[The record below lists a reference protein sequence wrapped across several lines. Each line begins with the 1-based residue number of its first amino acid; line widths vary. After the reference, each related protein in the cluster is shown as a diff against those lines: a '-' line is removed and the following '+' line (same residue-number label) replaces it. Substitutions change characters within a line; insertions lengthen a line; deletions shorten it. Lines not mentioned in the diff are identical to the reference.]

1 MENLETSRKEITGVL
16 VSIDAGDRSEADRL
30 LPLVYDDF
38 RALAKNFLR
47 RERPDHSLQP
57 TEIVNEAYLRLV
69 DYKQVEWQG
78 RTHFFAAGAEV
89 MRRILVDHA
98 RRKLRKKRG
107 GRPVRVELTDSLHVS
122 SRQEADVLA
131 LEEALEKLE
140 RVDPKQAHIV
150 ELRFYGGLTVQEV
163 AGVMGLSKRTVEREW
178 TMIRAWLRRELG

>member
-1 MENLETSRKEITGVL
+1 MESLETSRKEITGVL
-16 VSIDAGDRSEADRL
+16 VSIDAGDPSEAERL

-140 RVDPKQAHIV
+140 RVDPKQARIV
-150 ELRFYGGLTVQEV
+150 ELRFYGGLTVQE
-163 AGVMGLSKRTVEREW
+163 AAEIMGLSKRTVEREW

>member
-16 VSIDAGDRSEADRL
+16 VSIDAGDRAQAERL
-30 LPLVYDDF
+30 LPLVYDEF
-38 RALAKNFLR
+38 RGLARRFLL
-47 RERPDHSLQP
+47 RERRDHSLQP
-57 TEIVNEAYLRLV
+57 TELVNEAYLRLV
-69 DYKQVEWQG
+69 DYNQVEWQG

-107 GRPVRVELTDSLHVS
+107 ERPVRVELTDSLHLS
-122 SRQEADVLA
+122 SRHETDVLA

-140 RVDPKQAHIV
+140 SVDSKQARIV

-163 AGVMGLSKRTVEREW
+163 AEVLGQSKRTVEREW